1 MAFLVVA
8 EGIKN
13 VSTTKE
19 SKVWKKSNIGLL
31 FDNPINIYAIFSP
44 RPISLTITPIPKTP
58 NKNSVIGFEKPIKT
72 LATLVLSANNPK
84 IVIANKPVR
93 NAGIISVI
101 HKDIARSK
109 TTNVILAFR
118 AKSKSNKLKPMKT
131 TKNTLVNTTNDNFIE
146 FELIATPS

>member
-1 MAFLVVA
+1 M
-8 EGIKN
+8 
-13 VSTTKE
+13 
-19 SKVWKKSNIGLL
+19 L
-31 FDNPINIYAIFSP
+31 FANPINIYAIFSP

-101 HKDIARSK
+101 HNDIAKSK
-109 TTNVILAFR
+109 TTNVILALR

-131 TKNTLVNTTNDNFIE
+131 TKNTLVNTSIKGTICYMAP
-146 FELIATPS
+146 ELIKLRFI